1 MIEKPKAIHGNW
13 SDWKKW
19 ETCSQECGFGI
30 RTRERTCDSPRWV
43 AFIMANIKYRSPH
56 KRTDAVFRE
65 AWFLYMVITVPN
77 VSWMIFM
84 LVSIWLKLSWHCR
97 KLISYP
103 GIAQAAGGSF
113 KKTNCCHAVIFV
125 FPLKNNRHD
134 TFLTCRNCR
143 WDRTWVYL
151 DDTVV
156 NCCELLPACRDKTF
170 LHVSIWSQTL
180 LWWQLQHVRE
190 WKFPCENW
198 IHPFQTFSLLRYFRV
213 KWSRKEHIGKY
224 KMETVKNLLCLSRPR
239 YGGKYCVGNSTE
251 QEICKIKVR
260 SH

>member
-156 NCCELLPACRDKTF
+156 NCCQRVATRLFFMFPFGRKHYSDDSYNTFASGSFHVKTEF
-170 LHVSIWSQTL
+170 IPFKL
-180 LWWQLQHVRE
+180 
-190 WKFPCENW
+190 FPC
-198 IHPFQTFSLLRYFRV
+198 
-213 KWSRKEHIGKY
+213 
-224 KMETVKNLLCLSRPR
+224 
-239 YGGKYCVGNSTE
+239 
-251 QEICKIKVR
+251 
-260 SH
+260 